1 MKTSLLIEGLLL
13 AVLGGVGCTDSRGK
27 QEILDQLLEQAR
39 QVRCGPHMGTPA
51 RVHQQC
57 GCRDVKNVARLTH
70 VPPGQGAP
78 GGDQLARGAKGDGRD
93 EGNVWKSSTRYLQH
107 EPEDEGRPES
117 LDHLLS
123 RAIQEKVVRESTG
136 GQPAEQQQVMGH

>member
-1 MKTSLLIEGLLL
+1 MKSSLHIEGLML
-13 AVLGGVGCTDSRGK
+13 AVLGGVGCTDSRDK

-39 QVRCGPHMGTPA
+39 QVRCGPDMWPSTCTPA
-51 RVHQQC
+51 VRMSRREEC
-57 GCRDVKNVARLTH
+57 GPTDT

-78 GGDQLARGAKGDGRD
+78 GREQLARGAQGDRRD
-93 EGNVWKSSTRYLQH
+93 GSKIWKSSLQYLQH
-107 EPEDEGRPES
+107 EPEDEGRAES